1 MFENLP
7 KLNGTATV
15 EFIVNGSSILIEVDG
30 NNAPITAGNFVDLVE
45 RGVYDGVAFHRV
57 IDGFVAQGGDP
68 QSLDPDFPLEG
79 LGSGGFIDPATGQER
94 TIPLEIKLEG
104 DEEPT
109 YNTPLGLQQDDTPLD
124 NTIPD
129 VVLEHNRGSISMA
142 RSQAPDS
149 ASSQFYFGLTEEGV
163 EPLDGDYAVFGSITE
178 GLDVVDSLER
188 IDTSDPNFD
197 PENANPDRIEDA
209 EVIEGLENLEEGEP
223 DTTIDLFRFR
233 NTTFD
238 TGTYLF
244 VGGVERDVILSNP
257 EQSETFELEGDGN
270 AAFQASIVEDD
281 DLLPFY
287 RLRSLDVPGTYLFV
301 GEQEYD
307 AIFDEDSEQQD
318 KWLPEGLDAAGEDIA
333 DFYLYGAGAEEGTQ
347 FNRFR
352 NNNNGTYLF
361 AGPEETASINND
373 PNLSATFTDQ
383 GVAFESLT

>member
-57 IDGFVAQGGDP
+57 VDGFVAQGGDP
-68 QSLDPDFPLEG
+68 QSTDPDFPLEG
-79 LGSGGFIDPATGQER
+79 LGTGGFIDPATGQER

-109 YNTPLGLQQDDTPLD
+109 YNTELGRLAGVEPP
-124 NTIPD
+124 PD
-129 VVLEHNRGSISMA
+129 VVLEHDRGSISMA

-149 ASSQFYFGLTEEGV
+149 ASSQFYFGLTESAV
-163 EPLDGDYAVFGSITE
+163 APLDGDYAVFGNVTE
-178 GLDVVDSLER
+178 GLETIDSIEQG
-188 IDTSDPNFD
+188 
-197 PENANPDRIEDA
+197 DRVEDA
-209 EVIEGLENLEEGEP
+209 EVIEGLENLEEGES

-244 VGGVERDVILSNP
+244 VGEAERDDILNDPDLS
-257 EQSETFELEGDGN
+257 QTFELEGDGN
-270 AAFQASIVEDD
+270 TAFQASIVEDD
-281 DLLPFY
+281 ELLPFY

-318 KWLPEGLDAAGEDIA
+318 KWIPEGLDAAEEDIA

-361 AGPEETASINND
+361 AGPEETAAINND

-383 GVAFESLT
+383 GVAFESLI